1 MGHDRLLT
9 AAGLTGLAF
18 GLGVVTAAR
27 LGGELEQMMSGYGVM
42 VMLAATYLLVGLAL
56 RRLVARRSRVSR
68 GPVPVAA
75 EPRT

>member
-9 AAGLTGLAF
+9 AAGLAGLAF

-27 LGGELEQMMSGYGVM
+27 LGAELEQMMSGYGVM
-42 VMLAATYLLVGLAL
+42 VMLAAAYLLVGLTL

-68 GPVPVAA
+68 GRVPVAA
-75 EPRT
+75 EPRA